1 MILFLLML
9 GAVVAYALVICVG
22 QYMENRKH
30 EDMNRR
36 WAERFYGSHRR
47 PR

>member
-1 MILFLLML
+1 MILF
-9 GAVVAYALVICVG
+9 ALVLCAVAAFAVLVCVG
-22 QYMENRKH
+22 QYRENRH
-30 EDMNRR
+30 QEQMNRR